1 MCQLKTK
8 PTSRLIAAAVA
19 VATLGAIL
27 GGCSDLYMDRR
38 DQIGLGTGDA
48 ASANMALQT
57 SDPWPAH
64 SGNTNLAFNGQ
75 KMQTAVERYRT
86 NTPWVPVDPVTVP
99 GQPPLQ
105 ASPNTQQTLS
115 VAPGGYQTTS
125 VPGIAAGTT
134 TSSTTIIAE
143 PPSGGSSQTTQSST
157 TH

>member
-1 MCQLKTK
+1 MCQSKTK

-19 VATLGAIL
+19 GAALGAML

-38 DQIGLGTGDA
+38 DQIGPSAGDA
-48 ASANMALQT
+48 IAANQAMQT
-57 SDPWPAH
+57 NDPWPAH

-75 KMQTAVERYRT
+75 KMQSAVERYRT
-86 NTPWVPVDPVTVP
+86 NTPWVPATPVVNPSVP
-99 GQPPLQ
+99 PTQPP
-105 ASPNTQQTLS
+105 TQQTLA

-143 PPSGGSSQTTQSST
+143 PPAGGSSQTTQSST